1 MPISTKKDSGVTESN
16 ITNIGK
22 NTEEIFEQIF
32 FPMITSVGHQKLIKR
47 KTQSP
52 IFVIKEMNINMLL
65 TTQ

>member
-32 FPMITSVGHQKLIKR
+32 FPMITSVGHQKLIKG
-47 KTQSP
+47 KHSLQY
-52 IFVIKEMNINMLL
+52 L
-65 TTQ
+65 